1 MKIKRRTLNPWVRW
15 WPFGWVY
22 NNDLFLNFIFGLIIT
37 KIVDSCELKLKL
49 FCKPNLFPVVI
60 SLCNSL
66 TFSGF
71 LSWSF
76 DFTIIQDALLN
87 KMTRN
92 LADIQVKDLGV
103 KEQLRWVY
111 PCLGFLGRNQCLLYK
126 YHLNVLLFIQSLHFW
141 LAEIPRI
148 IHHS

>member
-1 MKIKRRTLNPWVRW
+1 M
-15 WPFGWVY
+15 
-22 NNDLFLNFIFGLIIT
+22 
-37 KIVDSCELKLKL
+37 LKFKL
-49 FCKPNLFPVVI
+49 YCKPNLFPVVI

-66 TFSGF
+66 AFSGF

-76 DFTIIQDALLN
+76 DLIIIQDALLN

-111 PCLGFLGRNQCLLYK
+111 R
-126 YHLNVLLFIQSLHFW
+126 
-141 LAEIPRI
+141 
-148 IHHS
+148 

>member
-1 MKIKRRTLNPWVRW
+1 MWSFLNLVRRQPGMIIKLWKERGRPETHEWDDGLLAACTIL
-15 WPFGWVY
+15 
-22 NNDLFLNFIFGLIIT
+22 NDLFLNFIFGLDYQ
-37 KIVDSCELKLKL
+37 KKMVDSCELKLKL
-49 FCKPNLFPVVI
+49 H
-60 SLCNSL
+60 NSL

-76 DFTIIQDALLN
+76 DFIIIQDALLN

-111 PCLGFLGRNQCLLYK
+111 RYLGFLEKNL
-126 YHLNVLLFIQSLHFW
+126 LLFSVS
-141 LAEIPRI
+141 PV
-148 IHHS
+148 

>member
-1 MKIKRRTLNPWVRW
+1 MWSFLNLVRRQPGMIIKLWKKKRKTWNPWVRW
-15 WPFGWVY
+15 WPFGCLY
-22 NNDLFLNFIFGLIIT
+22 NIKWSFFKFYFWFELSK

-49 FCKPNLFPVVI
+49 H
-60 SLCNSL
+60 NSL

-76 DFTIIQDALLN
+76 DFIIIQDALLN

-111 PCLGFLGRNQCLLYK
+111 QYLGFLEKNL
-126 YHLNVLLFIQSLHFW
+126 LLFSVS
-141 LAEIPRI
+141 PV
-148 IHHS
+148 